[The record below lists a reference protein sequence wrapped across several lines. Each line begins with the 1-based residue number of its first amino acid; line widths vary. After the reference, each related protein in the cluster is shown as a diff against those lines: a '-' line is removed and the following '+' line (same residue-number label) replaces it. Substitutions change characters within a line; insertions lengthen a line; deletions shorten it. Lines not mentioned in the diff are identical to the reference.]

1 MSNLLKNIN
10 MIVTDAQILCQIH
23 VLEHLINS

>member
-10 MIVTDAQILCQIH
+10 VTVIDAQILCQIH
-23 VLEHLINS
+23 VLEHLTDS

>member
-10 MIVTDAQILCQIH
+10 VIVTDAQILCQIY
-23 VLEHLINS
+23 VLKHLIDS